1 MAELFGF
8 KITRS
13 KNEKA
18 TSQDFTLPSVDD
30 GSQTVIGGGGHIGH
44 YLDIE
49 GKIKDEADLIRRYRE
64 VAIQPECDQAI
75 EDIVNEAIVSDE
87 IEPPVRLNLD
97 RVKTFSLDLKKKIQN
112 EFDEVLRLLEFEE
125 KGHDIFR
132 RWYVDGR
139 MFYHKVIDPQT
150 PKNGI
155 KELRYI
161 DPRKIKKI
169 REIKKKDGKMKMP
182 GDAPDPMEYKE
193 YYVYNEK
200 GVGGSMNTGGIRIHP
215 DAISFCPS
223 GLVDQQKNVIL
234 SHLHK
239 AIKPVNQLRM
249 IEDSLVI
256 YRISRAPE
264 RRIFKI
270 DVGNLPKI
278 KAEQYLKDVMNRYR
292 NKLVYDASTGEIR
305 DDRNYMSM
313 LEDFWLPTR
322 EGGRGTDI
330 TTLPGGSNLGE
341 IEDIRYFQKKLYQA
355 LNVPYS
361 RMDSEAQ
368 GGLQLGKATE
378 VSRDEIKF
386 TKYIGRLRK
395 KFIHL
400 FSDTLKT
407 QVILKGIV
415 SEDDWN
421 NISPFIKYDF
431 IQDGYFSEMKE
442 QEIRGSR
449 LQQAQDLFQN
459 QMVGKVFSMDYVL
472 KSILRMTDLEIETQR
487 EQIKNE
493 IDQGII
499 KDPYNDE
506 AQNY

>member
-139 MFYHKVIDPQT
+139 MFYHKVIDPQA

-472 KSILRMTDLEIETQR
+472 KNILRMTDLEIETQR

>member
-139 MFYHKVIDPQT
+139 MFYHKVIDPQA

-322 EGGRGTDI
+322 EGVRGTDI

>member
-139 MFYHKVIDPQT
+139 MFYHKVIDPQA

-193 YYVYNEK
+193 YYVYNER
-200 GVGGSMNTGGIRIHP
+200 V
-215 DAISFCPS
+215 
-223 GLVDQQKNVIL
+223 LVVQ
-234 SHLHK
+234 
-239 AIKPVNQLRM
+239 
-249 IEDSLVI
+249 
-256 YRISRAPE
+256 
-264 RRIFKI
+264 
-270 DVGNLPKI
+270 
-278 KAEQYLKDVMNRYR
+278 
-292 NKLVYDASTGEIR
+292 
-305 DDRNYMSM
+305 
-313 LEDFWLPTR
+313 
-322 EGGRGTDI
+322 
-330 TTLPGGSNLGE
+330 
-341 IEDIRYFQKKLYQA
+341 
-355 LNVPYS
+355 
-361 RMDSEAQ
+361 
-368 GGLQLGKATE
+368 
-378 VSRDEIKF
+378 
-386 TKYIGRLRK
+386 
-395 KFIHL
+395 
-400 FSDTLKT
+400 
-407 QVILKGIV
+407 
-415 SEDDWN
+415 
-421 NISPFIKYDF
+421 
-431 IQDGYFSEMKE
+431 
-442 QEIRGSR
+442 
-449 LQQAQDLFQN
+449 
-459 QMVGKVFSMDYVL
+459 
-472 KSILRMTDLEIETQR
+472 
-487 EQIKNE
+487 
-493 IDQGII
+493 
-499 KDPYNDE
+499 
-506 AQNY
+506 

>member
-1 MAELFGF
+1 
-8 KITRS
+8 
-13 KNEKA
+13 
-18 TSQDFTLPSVDD
+18 
-30 GSQTVIGGGGHIGH
+30 
-44 YLDIE
+44 
-49 GKIKDEADLIRRYRE
+49 
-64 VAIQPECDQAI
+64 
-75 EDIVNEAIVSDE
+75 
-87 IEPPVRLNLD
+87 
-97 RVKTFSLDLKKKIQN
+97 
-112 EFDEVLRLLEFEE
+112 
-125 KGHDIFR
+125 
-132 RWYVDGR
+132 
-139 MFYHKVIDPQT
+139 
-150 PKNGI
+150 
-155 KELRYI
+155 
-161 DPRKIKKI
+161 
-169 REIKKKDGKMKMP
+169 
-182 GDAPDPMEYKE
+182 
-193 YYVYNEK
+193 
-200 GVGGSMNTGGIRIHP
+200 
-215 DAISFCPS
+215 
-223 GLVDQQKNVIL
+223 
-234 SHLHK
+234 
-239 AIKPVNQLRM
+239 
-249 IEDSLVI
+249 
-256 YRISRAPE
+256 
-264 RRIFKI
+264 
-270 DVGNLPKI
+270 
-278 KAEQYLKDVMNRYR
+278 
-292 NKLVYDASTGEIR
+292 
-305 DDRNYMSM
+305 MSM

-421 NISPFIKYDF
+421 NISDFIKYDF
-431 IQDGYFSEMKE
+431 MQDGYFSEMKE

-472 KSILRMTDLEIETQR
+472 KNVLRMTDLEIERQR
-487 EQIKNE
+487 EQIKQE

>member
-1 MAELFGF
+1 
-8 KITRS
+8 
-13 KNEKA
+13 
-18 TSQDFTLPSVDD
+18 
-30 GSQTVIGGGGHIGH
+30 
-44 YLDIE
+44 
-49 GKIKDEADLIRRYRE
+49 
-64 VAIQPECDQAI
+64 
-75 EDIVNEAIVSDE
+75 
-87 IEPPVRLNLD
+87 
-97 RVKTFSLDLKKKIQN
+97 
-112 EFDEVLRLLEFEE
+112 
-125 KGHDIFR
+125 
-132 RWYVDGR
+132 
-139 MFYHKVIDPQT
+139 
-150 PKNGI
+150 
-155 KELRYI
+155 
-161 DPRKIKKI
+161 
-169 REIKKKDGKMKMP
+169 
-182 GDAPDPMEYKE
+182 
-193 YYVYNEK
+193 
-200 GVGGSMNTGGIRIHP
+200 
-215 DAISFCPS
+215 
-223 GLVDQQKNVIL
+223 
-234 SHLHK
+234 
-239 AIKPVNQLRM
+239 
-249 IEDSLVI
+249 
-256 YRISRAPE
+256 
-264 RRIFKI
+264 
-270 DVGNLPKI
+270 
-278 KAEQYLKDVMNRYR
+278 MNRYR

-472 KSILRMTDLEIETQR
+472 KNVLRMTDLEIETQR

>member
-472 KSILRMTDLEIETQR
+472 KNVLRMTDLEIERQR